1 MQKTTHSLVS
11 GFFYVYFYKSTKI
24 NLLKTQNIKILYNKC
39 INITYFLINGEFQ
52 MVVVE
57 KQNHL
62 NSFENFDS
70 QLIAD
75 SEQVEH
81 FAQDMLL

>member
-1 MQKTTHSLVS
+1 MPSIILKIYNKILQNPIPYHNL
-11 GFFYVYFYKSTKI
+11 YTK
-24 NLLKTQNIKILYNKC
+24 KQNIKILYNKC

-62 NSFENFDS
+62 NSFENFDN
-70 QLIAD
+70 QLVAD

>member
-1 MQKTTHSLVS
+1 MS

-24 NLLKTQNIKILYNKC
+24 NLLKTQNILILYNKC
-39 INITYFLINGEFQ
+39 INNTYFLINGEFQ

-57 KQNHL
+57 EQNHL
-62 NSFENFDS
+62 NNFENFDS

-75 SEQVEH
+75 
-81 FAQDMLL
+81 